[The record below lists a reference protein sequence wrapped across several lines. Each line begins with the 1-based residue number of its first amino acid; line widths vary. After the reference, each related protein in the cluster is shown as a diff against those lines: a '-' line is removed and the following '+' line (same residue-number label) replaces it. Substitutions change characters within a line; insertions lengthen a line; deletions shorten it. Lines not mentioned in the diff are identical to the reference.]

1 MHAARSVK
9 ATNGSKAKAASFK
22 RKETATGKARSAKTL
37 EMRGQVG
44 VQPTN
49 GGELKF
55 HDVDL
60 DDAVVASTGTITATI
75 NIIPTGTTEST
86 RIGRK
91 CTIRNI
97 GWRYSWQMPE
107 QDAQAT
113 PASADILRIIL
124 YVDKQANAAT
134 ATVSNFLSTADF
146 QSFNQLQNKDRF
158 ITLMDRTVET
168 NYNALASDGAGVVS
182 QGSVFGEG
190 SFFKRVNIPIEYSG
204 ATGAITEIRSNNIGV
219 LLISAVG
226 IVGFFSKFRLRFT
239 DN

>member
-22 RKETATGKARSAKTL
+22 RTQTATSKARSAKTL
-37 EMRGQVG
+37 EMRGQLG
-44 VQPTN
+44 VQPAN
-49 GGELKF
+49 GNEYKF

-60 DDAVVASTGTITATI
+60 DDAVVATGGTITPTI

-107 QDAQAT
+107 QDAQST
-113 PASADILRIIL
+113 PAAADILRIIL

-134 ATVSNFLSTADF
+134 ATVLNVLATADF

-158 ITLMDRTVET
+158 ITLMDKTIEC
-168 NYNALASDGAGVVS
+168 NYNSLASDGAGVVS

-190 SFFKRVNIPIEYSG
+190 TFFKRVNIPIEFSG
-204 ATGAITEIRSNNIGV
+204 ATGAMDQIRSNNFGV